1 MRGVIVIFIILYSLF
16 LNGLMAQGID
26 VLENGR
32 PVIQVFS
39 NLHHSRN
46 EKGKTTEFQLIR
58 SYLGYNLNY
67 NDNFSAKVVFD
78 VAPPNEESSLDYHAF
93 MKEASLT
100 YKKDKLVV
108 KFGVIPMKQFLLI
121 QDIWG
126 YRYIMATFQD
136 KNKFGPS
143 NDLGLNIEYKFT
155 DIISTDIALSNG
167 EGFKRAQTDNKMRYG
182 TGITLKPTEKLFFR
196 LYGDIIPHLDTIQ
209 ATASLFVAYH
219 LKNNYTIGAESSYQK
234 NNKFVDNHKIY
245 GISIFG
251 NYQFTEKIGVFSRYD
266 ILKSNIEEGQSNPW
280 NNTENGS
287 IYMIGL
293 EFAPLEHVKFS
304 LNGRY
309 VSNEDRT
316 VGKQT
321 SVYLNVL
328 YKF

>member
-1 MRGVIVIFIILYSLF
+1 
-16 LNGLMAQGID
+16 MAQGID